1 MPNNFSPMGQ
11 FQNLEVLGGGK
22 VEWKTAPSAADYL
35 LEITVAGELYPRF
48 RIQANGRIEWGSGGA
63 PPDTIL
69 YRHTADFL
77 GTVDNFQISGAYVN
91 VRQAQPNHIGMVW
104 RTYDDV
110 VARMSMMVD
119 GTIEWG
125 PGDVARD
132 CVLSRRTADI
142 LNTPDRMEV
151 GTLGVGNSEAA
162 ATPGT
167 CVKKIEVFDAAGSS
181 LGFLAVY
188 GSIAM
193 SIPARITDKIR
204 SAIWAKIS
212 EPFSRLLR

>member
-11 FQNLEVLGGGK
+11 FQNVEVLGDGK
-22 VEWKTAPSAADYL
+22 VEWKTAPAGSDYL
-35 LEITVAGELYPRF
+35 LEMRVAGDAYPRL
-48 RIQANGRIEWGSGGA
+48 RIQ
-63 PPDTIL
+63 T
-69 YRHTADFL
+69 
-77 GTVDNFQISGAYVN
+77 
-91 VRQAQPNHIGMVW
+91 
-104 RTYDDV
+104 
-110 VARMSMMVD
+110 D
-119 GTIEWG
+119 GQIEWG
-125 PGDVARD
+125 PGNAPPDTALSRIAANRLYTADRFAICGNYLWFYGAVSAAPVIWARAIGETLDAFSLDNHGLLRWGPGDAALD
-132 CVLSRRTADI
+132 CELSRRAPDI

-151 GTLGVGNSEAA
+151 GTLGVGNSESG

-193 SIPARITDKIR
+193 SIPARISDKIR